1 MKKYNDFLNTTTNAS
16 SLLQYLKSEGVVLS
30 VPIDIENILRFLEL
44 NYHSKPDFRDM
55 KTTGSIKVV
64 ENEPMIWANPFKNKF
79 KERKRFTLAHELGH
93 FMLHIAPSGSVN
105 NFQPILDES
114 LSFNRD
120 DNWDY
125 KEMEANSFAAQ
136 LLMPVDLIKI
146 EVAKI
151 HHNNGNITQEEAIEE
166 LAETF
171 NVSSQA
177 MEYRLKSIGALV

>member
-1 MKKYNDFLNTTTNAS
+1 MKKYNDFLNTATYAS
-16 SLLQYLKSEGVVLS
+16 SLLQYLINQGMELSTPINIEGILS
-30 VPIDIENILRFLEL
+30 FLEL

-93 FMLHIAPSGSVN
+93 FMLHIAPLGSIN

-120 DNWDY
+120 DNWNY
-125 KEMEANSFAAQ
+125 KEMEANNFAAQ
-136 LLMPVDLIKI
+136 LLMPVEFIKKEI
-146 EVAKI
+146 ERI
-151 HHNNGNITQEEAIEE
+151 HTQNGNMSQEEAIEV